1 MKLRTSATS
10 PYVRKVWILA
20 RETGLAERI
29 EPVPTNAWDP
39 ATDLPADNPLGKV
52 PTLLTEGGEA
62 LYDSPVIC
70 DYLDSLHD
78 GPKLIP
84 AAGGP
89 RWVQKRLE
97 ALADGLLD
105 AALAVRAETTLR
117 PADKLWP
124 DWVER
129 QQRAIARALDRLEDE
144 APGWGETFLLGQIA
158 VVAALGY
165 LDFRFPESDWRAGRP
180 ALAAWFARVSLRPS
194 VAATVP
200 A

>member
-20 RETGLAERI
+20 HETGLADRI

-78 GPKLIP
+78 GPRLIP
-84 AAGGP
+84 AGGGQ

-97 ALADGLLD
+97 ALADGILD
-105 AALAVRAETTLR
+105 AALVVRNETTLR
-117 PADKLWP
+117 PADKRWP

-129 QQRAIARALDRLEDE
+129 QQRAIARALDRLEE
-144 APGWGETFLLGQIA
+144 ETPGWGETFLLGQIA

-165 LDFRFPESDWRAGRP
+165 LDFRFPEPDWRGGRP
-180 ALAAWFARVSLRPS
+180 ALAAWFARVSRRPS

>member
-39 ATDLPADNPLGKV
+39 ATDLPDDNPLGKV

-84 AAGGP
+84 AGGGP

-105 AALAVRAETTLR
+105 AALVVRAETTLR
-117 PADKLWP
+117 PADKRWP

-129 QQRAIARALDRLEDE
+129 QQRAIARALDRLEEE

-180 ALAAWFARVSLRPS
+180 TLAAWFARVSLRPS